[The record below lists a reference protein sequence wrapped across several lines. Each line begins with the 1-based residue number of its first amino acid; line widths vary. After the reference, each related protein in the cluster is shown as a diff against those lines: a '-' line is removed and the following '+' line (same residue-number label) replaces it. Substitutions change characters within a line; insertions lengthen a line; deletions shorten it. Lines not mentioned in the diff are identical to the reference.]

1 MRFNLK
7 IHPFGL
13 YNGYTKFI
21 TNNLVCLPFQVHEWS
36 ERKYTIDGLE
46 RENADLT
53 AQLEKLRRELANYRN
68 DFENVATDKRD
79 LQNELNQLQPKM
91 EDMENRL
98 QRLLEDRTRL
108 QIELDD
114 SRRALDELRREPEEM
129 VRQVSA
135 GGLEAGLDMFPDIK
149 DDLET
154 TKNERDRL
162 NTDVSSWQ
170 SKYST
175 LQSNYDN
182 LDADKRR
189 LEDKLDSMQK
199 AINQLEH
206 TNQTVTSD
214 KNKLTIELEA
224 AKRKISDLLSELDA
238 AKRDKDSLKLEY
250 ELLQKKIT
258 KIEAEYEIHISTRHE
273 YDDSGA
279 YVKLQEAYKRSQER
293 ENEVQAEL
301 LTCYKVIGE
310 LKHQLHGAHETAERL
325 TINYNTETIRSAT
338 LREEVV
344 SYQRRLSEL
353 EEKYEINRGAN
364 EDMENELTVLQ
375 QRMEELSRE
384 NTSIQ
389 ESKALIVVEVT
400 NQRNKIARL
409 EQQLDD
415 AEREKE
421 SLRLQLTAMH
431 SKGESDSHEISKQ
444 ISELSERSLSFR
456 REKEDLERQ
465 LTRKQAEAV
474 QSSEQITLLRSEMD
488 DYRRAKSLEDQ
499 QRSGE
504 LQSLKI
510 SMSELQRENEA
521 LKSEGYSSATKKQ
534 IETFFDLG
542 GGDED
547 LGPSA
552 ESTRLDFD
560 EEVEGGGTTV
570 TTRTVKVRSSSKKKA
585 KS

>member
-1 MRFNLK
+1 M
-7 IHPFGL
+7 
-13 YNGYTKFI
+13 
-21 TNNLVCLPFQVHEWS
+21 HEWS

-46 RENADLT
+46 KENADLT

-68 DFENVATDKRD
+68 DFDNIATEKRD
-79 LQNELNQLQPKM
+79 IQSELNKLQPKV
-91 EDMENRL
+91 DDLENRL
-98 QRLLEDRTRL
+98 QRVLEDKTRL
-108 QIELDD
+108 QMELDD
-114 SRRALDELRREPEEM
+114 TKRALDESRREPEPM
-129 VRQVSA
+129 IRQVSG
-135 GGLEAGLDMFPDIK
+135 GGLEAGVDMFPDMK
-149 DDLET
+149 DDLENA
-154 TKNERDRL
+154 KNERDRL
-162 NTDVSSWQ
+162 NSDVSSWQ
-170 SKYST
+170 NKYNT
-175 LQSNYDN
+175 LQNNYDN
-182 LDADKRR
+182 LDTDKKR

-199 AINQLEH
+199 TINNLEQN
-206 TNQTVTSD
+206 NQTLSSD
-214 KNKLTIELEA
+214 KNRLTVELEA
-224 AKRKISDLLSELDA
+224 AKRKINDLLSELDA
-238 AKRDKDSLKLEY
+238 ARRDKDSLKVEY
-250 ELLQKKIT
+250 DILQKKIT

-279 YVKLQEAYKRSQER
+279 YAKLQEAYKRSQER

-310 LKHQLHGAHETAERL
+310 LKHQLHGAHETIERL

-338 LREEVV
+338 LRDEVV

-375 QRMEELSRE
+375 QRLTELSRE
-384 NTSIQ
+384 NGSIQ

-415 AEREKE
+415 SEREKE
-421 SLRLQLTAMH
+421 SLRLQLSAMH
-431 SKGESDSHEISKQ
+431 SKGEADAHEISKQ

-465 LTRKQAEAV
+465 LSKKHAEAV
-474 QSSEQITLLRSEMD
+474 ESAGEISLLRSEIE
-488 DYRRAKSLEDQ
+488 DYRRARGLEDQ

-504 LQSLKI
+504 IKSLKL
-510 SMSELQRENEA
+510 SMSSLQRENEA
-521 LKSEGYSSATKKQ
+521 LKSGEGYSTSTKKE
-534 IETFFDLG
+534 IESLFDLG

-552 ESTRLDFD
+552 ESTRFEFDDEDDF
-560 EEVEGGGTTV
+560 EGGGTTV
-570 TTRTVKVRSSSKKKA
+570 TTRTVKVKSSRSKKT